1 MNAVFSSH
9 TRPPLPKLGVKPCLV
24 RAARGLSGRLK
35 KAPAKAA
42 ALLALFIC
50 TGGCGMAWDSFIES
64 QVFFPE
70 RALEA
75 QPGDWGLPHEEQ
87 WIVCEDGVRLHAW
100 WLPAPEART
109 VLLFFHG
116 NAGNIS
122 HRLDNLRRLHARG
135 LSVLIFDYRG
145 YGKSQGKISEQG
157 LYADSRAAL
166 AAGLARAQAT
176 GCRLAL
182 FGRSLGGAAAVSV
195 AAEPRVA
202 GVILES
208 TFTNLGDMAKVHFPL
223 PGLGRLRGRF
233 NSLGRIGGVRA
244 PKLFI
249 HGDRDDIVPWE
260 LGRRLY
266 EAAPG
271 PKSWLSLPG
280 AGHNDTYLVGGEV
293 YFRAIREF
301 LDSLPAPGV

>member
-1 MNAVFSSH
+1 
-9 TRPPLPKLGVKPCLV
+9 
-24 RAARGLSGRLK
+24 
-35 KAPAKAA
+35 
-42 ALLALFIC
+42 
-50 TGGCGMAWDSFIES
+50 MAWDSFIES
-64 QVFFPE
+64 QIFFPE
-70 RALEA
+70 RRLES

-87 WIVCEDGVRLHAW
+87 WIVGEEGVRLHAW

-122 HRLDNLRRLHARG
+122 HRLDNLRRLHAWG

-145 YGKSQGKISEQG
+145 YGKSQGKISEPG
-157 LYADSRAAL
+157 FYADSRAAL

-176 GCRLAL
+176 GCRLVL

-223 PGLGRLRGRF
+223 PGLGRLGSRF
-233 NSLGRIGGVRA
+233 NSLGRIAEVRA

-266 EAAPG
+266 EAAPD

-280 AGHNDTYLVGGEV
+280 AGHNDTYLVGGDG

-301 LDSLPAPGV
+301 LDSLPAPGVY